1 MLGCAFHPS
10 PDTVAL
16 DRQAFFFFHKRGECL
31 FMFPNTE
38 KLWGF
43 RAKETI
49 LQMFNLFP
57 CYTAKNAACPW
68 FLIKEIERL
77 SLSVLLISLPSLLVG
92 WAPRGMSLLCSTASS
107 THVNLYPILRV
118 FFILKK
124 PMLLTRSCSC
134 FIWAGRVA
142 WRLDLIWK
150 NTQTN
155 SGVRGIRPFLRKLSR
170 S

>member
-1 MLGCAFHPS
+1 MLGWAFHLS

-16 DRQAFFFFHKRGECL
+16 DRDRLFFFFHKRGECL

-43 RAKETI
+43 QAKETI

-77 SLSVLLISLPSLLVG
+77 SLSVLLISLPSLLAG
-92 WAPRGMSLLCSTASS
+92 WAPRGMSLLRSTASS
-107 THVNLYPILRV
+107 THANLYPILRV
-118 FFILKK
+118 FFFFILKNLCCWHVAV
-124 PMLLTRSCSC
+124 PVSYGQAEWPDTW
-134 FIWAGRVA
+134 IWSEKTLRQ
-142 WRLDLIWK
+142 
-150 NTQTN
+150 TQGLGAFGF
-155 SGVRGIRPFLRKLSR
+155 S
-170 S
+170 